1 MIPQEGKV
9 IVDFWAQWCGPCK
22 AMMPVLEQYSETE
35 GAVEVVKVNVDEE
48 PDISQEY
55 NIRGIPTFIYF
66 EDGKVVNKQVG
77 MMTIEQLK
85 ELTTK
90 N

>member
-35 GAVEVVKVNVDEE
+35 GAVEVIKVNVDEE

-66 EDGKVVNKQVG
+66 EDGKVINKQVG

>member
-22 AMMPVLEQYSETE
+22 AMMPILEQYSETE
-35 GAVEVVKVNVDEE
+35 GAIEVVKINVDEE

>member
-9 IVDFWAQWCGPCK
+9 IVDFWAQLCGPCK
-22 AMMPVLEQYSETE
+22 AMMPILEQYSETE
-35 GAVEVVKVNVDEE
+35 GAIEVVKINVDEE

>member
-22 AMMPVLEQYSETE
+22 AMMPILEQYSETE
-35 GAVEVVKVNVDEE
+35 GAIEVVKVNVDEE

>member
-35 GAVEVVKVNVDEE
+35 GAVEVVKINVDEE
-48 PDISQEY
+48 PEISQEY

-66 EDGKVVNKQVG
+66 EDGKIVKKQVG
-77 MMTIEQLK
+77 AMTIQQLK

>member
-35 GAVEVVKVNVDEE
+35 GAVKVVKVNVDEE

>member
-35 GAVEVVKVNVDEE
+35 GAVKVVKVNVDEE

-66 EDGKVVNKQVG
+66 EDGKVVNKQIG

>member
-22 AMMPVLEQYSETE
+22 AMMPILEQYSETE
-35 GAVEVVKVNVDEE
+35 GAIEVVKVNVDEE

-66 EDGKVVNKQVG
+66 EDGKVVNKQVC

>member
-22 AMMPVLEQYSETE
+22 AMMPILEQYSETE

>member
-22 AMMPVLEQYSETE
+22 AMMPILEQYSETE

-66 EDGKVVNKQVG
+66 EDGKVVNKQIG